1 MFFTSCILFECR
13 FLQLTICFSMPLSS
27 VQSFSISICALIND
41 SWILSIH
48 VILHF
53 RCICNCMRHMS
64 RLVLVLV
71 IVNQTF
77 IRFIDGNALEL
88 WSTTI
93 DVNHYSSNYHY
104 NTGVQSQHIPSVSML
119 KIIPVQNIVT
129 SVRRISQSNVKNKT
143 SSTDKSNRNSN
154 TVSVPFLSNSDY
166 ILQAVMN
173 TNRSSKCI
181 IPSFVIR
188 CCSFV
193 SMI

>member
-129 SVRRISQSNVKNKT
+129 SVRRISRSNVKNKT

-154 TVSVPFLSNSDY
+154 TVSVPFLSNSD
-166 ILQAVMN
+166 
-173 TNRSSKCI
+173 
-181 IPSFVIR
+181 
-188 CCSFV
+188 
-193 SMI
+193 